1 MKKTEFYIYKE
12 DLIEFHPKKEM
23 TISQF
28 VEILN
33 EKYCINNMKKMRTKK
48 ITDYLLK
55 KGYLCLNDNG
65 KKTPTI
71 KGKLLGIRIAKIQSK
86 SGEIV
91 QVNLYNV
98 RAQKYILDNFYVIIR
113 IIC

>member
-33 EKYCINNMKKMRTKK
+33 ERYCINNM
-48 ITDYLLK
+48 
-55 KGYLCLNDNG
+55 
-65 KKTPTI
+65 
-71 KGKLLGIRIAKIQSK
+71 
-86 SGEIV
+86 
-91 QVNLYNV
+91 
-98 RAQKYILDNFYVIIR
+98 
-113 IIC
+113 